1 MITSV
6 SPDTTAGG
14 AERARPG
21 VPTSLG
27 MTPAADYVIGMPHP
41 VAAPVVTIRPP
52 KGWAPL
58 DLREL
63 AGAQELL
70 YFLVLRNLK
79 LRYKQTALGAAWA
92 LLQPLLTMA
101 VFTVVFGR
109 LARLD
114 SEGLPYPVFALAAL
128 VPWTYFATA
137 LTQAGNSLVDQQQL
151 LTKIYFPRLL
161 LPLAAVIAGLVD
173 LAIAFALL
181 LMVLAWYGIA
191 PSVRLL
197 AAPAFALLA
206 AASALAPGVW
216 LAALNVRYRDVRHV
230 IPFLVQIWLFVTPV
244 VYSSG
249 LVPERWRPLYGLN
262 PMAGV
267 VDGFRWM
274 IAPSAPAVGASLAV
288 SVAAVAILLTAGLHF
303 FRRMERS
310 FADVV

>member
-1 MITSV
+1 M
-6 SPDTTAGG
+6 
-14 AERARPG
+14 
-21 VPTSLG
+21 G
-27 MTPAADYVIGMPHP
+27 MLHP
-41 VAAPVVTIRPP
+41 VAASVVVIRPP

-58 DLREL
+58 DLREFV
-63 AGAQELL
+63 GAHELL

-128 VPWTYFATA
+128 VPWIYFATA

-151 LTKIYFPRLL
+151 LTKVYFPRLL

-173 LAIAFALL
+173 LAIAFVLL
-181 LMVLAWYGIA
+181 LIVLGWYGIA
-191 PSVRLL
+191 PSARLL

-206 AASALAPGVW
+206 AAAALGPGIW
-216 LAALNVRYRDVRHV
+216 LAALNVRYRDVRHI
-230 IPFLVQIWLFVTPV
+230 IPFLVQIWLFATPV

-249 LVPERWRPLYGLN
+249 LIPERWQLLYRLN
-262 PMAGV
+262 PMVGV

-274 IAPSAPAVGASLAV
+274 VAPVAHVSGAELATSA
-288 SVAAVAILLTAGLHF
+288 AAVAILLTAGLCF
-303 FRRMERS
+303 FRRVERS

>member
-1 MITSV
+1 M
-6 SPDTTAGG
+6 
-14 AERARPG
+14 R
-21 VPTSLG
+21 
-27 MTPAADYVIGMPHP
+27 MPHP

-58 DLREL
+58 DLREFV
-63 AGAQELL
+63 GAYELL

-92 LLQPLLTMA
+92 LLQPLLTMV
-101 VFTVVFGR
+101 VFTVIFGR

-114 SEGLPYPVFALAAL
+114 SDGLPYPVFALAAL
-128 VPWTYFATA
+128 VPWTYFANA

-151 LTKIYFPRLL
+151 LTKVYFPRLL

-181 LMVLAWYGIA
+181 LLVLVGYGIT

-197 AAPAFALLA
+197 MVPALALLA
-206 AASALAPGVW
+206 VASALAPGVW
-216 LAALNVRYRDVRHV
+216 LAALNVRYRDVRYV
-230 IPFLVQIWLFVTPV
+230 IPFLVQIWLFLTPV
-244 VYSSG
+244 AYSSG
-249 LVPERWRPLYGLN
+249 LIPQRWRPLYGVN

-274 IAPSAPAVGASLAV
+274 VDPVAPAPGPGLAV
-288 SVAAVAILLTAGLHF
+288 SIAAVAILLTAGLYF
-303 FRRMERS
+303 FRRVERS

>member
-1 MITSV
+1 MI
-6 SPDTTAGG
+6 PMG
-14 AERARPG
+14 AR
-21 VPTSLG
+21 S
-27 MTPAADYVIGMPHP
+27 ADYLEDMPQP
-41 VAAPVVTIRPP
+41 VAAPVITIRPP

-58 DLREL
+58 DLREF
-63 AGAQELL
+63 AGAHELL

-109 LARLD
+109 LARLSSD
-114 SEGLPYPVFALAAL
+114 GLPYPVFALAAV

-137 LTQAGNSLVDQQQL
+137 LTQAGNSLVEQQQL
-151 LTKIYFPRLL
+151 LTKVYFPRLL

-173 LAIAFALL
+173 LAIAFVLL
-181 LMVLAWYGIA
+181 LLVLGWYGIA

-206 AASALAPGVW
+206 AAAALAPGIW

-230 IPFLVQIWLFVTPV
+230 IPFLVQIWLFATPV

-249 LVPERWRPLYGLN
+249 LIPEAWRPLYRLN
-262 PMAGV
+262 PMVGV

-274 IAPSAPAVGASLAV
+274 VAPVTHASGAELVISA
-288 SVAAVAILLTAGLHF
+288 AAVVIILTAGLFF
-303 FRRMERS
+303 FRRVERS

>member
-1 MITSV
+1 M
-6 SPDTTAGG
+6 PMG
-14 AERARPG
+14 EAR
-21 VPTSLG
+21 T
-27 MTPAADYVIGMPHP
+27 ADYLDHMPQPAPRVI
-41 VAAPVVTIRPP
+41 TLRPP

-63 AGAQELL
+63 ASAHELL
-70 YFLVLRNLK
+70 YFLVLRNLQ
-79 LRYKQTALGAAWA
+79 LRYKQTILGAAWA
-92 LLQPLLTMA
+92 VLQPLLTMA

-109 LARLD
+109 LARLGSD
-114 SEGLPYPVFALAAL
+114 GLPYPVFALAAL

-161 LPLAAVIAGLVD
+161 LPLAAVIAGLID
-173 LAIAFALL
+173 LAIAFVLL
-181 LMVLAWYGIA
+181 LVVLGWYGIV

-206 AASALAPGVW
+206 AASALAPGIW

-230 IPFLVQIWLFVTPV
+230 IPFLVQIWLFATPV

-249 LVPERWRPLYGLN
+249 LIPERWRPLYGLN

-274 IAPSAPAVGASLAV
+274 IAPGSPALSNGLAI
-288 SVAAVAILLTAGLHF
+288 SVAAVAILLTAGLYF
-303 FRRMERS
+303 FRRVERS